1 MDLNTTKLE
10 TVIQA
15 AFDAVTAQGGKHSR
29 RWQTA
34 IAKAKQQLE
43 SNPFLHFDGDALLI
57 LSPLNE
63 IYRANSE
70 CQCRAYANGQPC
82 WHRACAKIVLNCHR
96 QQASH

>member
-15 AFDAVTAQGGKHSR
+15 AFDAATARGGKLAQ

-43 SNPFLHFDGDALLI
+43 SNPFLHFDGEALLI
-57 LSPLNE
+57 LSDSNE
-63 IYRANSE
+63 IYRANGS
-70 CQCRAYANGQPC
+70 CQCRAFMNHQPC
-82 WHRACAKIVLNCHR
+82 WHRAIYKIVANYHR
-96 QQASH
+96 QQAGH